1 MRGKGSVQ
9 AFSGGPVSYQ
19 PLTTQRTN
27 RSDPWVLREG
37 PGAACQWRCRQRR
50 VDQVHS
56 RDQRGRHPEHA
67 GAGWVGAPGETTEP
81 RPDQEPSQ
89 RRPGTAGKS
98 RGEGKEQRWPGPQ
111 GPQFRAEECVPASGH
126 SRHLR
131 APPRGVG
138 CLWSRVATP
147 RWQDQ
152 LGDEGHAPRERK
164 FQLSQDRAEAR
175 PPRPGRRRS
184 TARPAAGWAPRRA
197 CKGSGATDPRAARS
211 PPPRGGTSRL
221 SP

>member
-1 MRGKGSVQ
+1 MTPGCSGRAPELRASGAADRGGWIRCT
-9 AFSGGPVSYQ
+9 AGTSGGGTPSTREQ
-19 PLTTQRTN
+19 GGWEPRAN
-27 RSDPWVLREG
+27 RRSPDQTRSHRS
-37 PGAACQWRCRQRR
+37 GAQG
-50 VDQVHS
+50 
-56 RDQRGRHPEHA
+56 QRGSLVEKARSSGGLDPE
-67 GAGWVGAPGETTEP
+67 T
-81 RPDQEPSQ
+81 
-89 RRPGTAGKS
+89 
-98 RGEGKEQRWPGPQ
+98 